1 MNKFV
6 KATTAVLITIVV
18 TSVIYTQSIFGAE
31 FTSAEELIKT
41 FEGFR
46 GATYICP
53 AGVKTIGYGFT
64 DKDLVA
70 KDTITREEADKALS
84 RKVKSLQA
92 RIIVDL
98 NGYGRKLTKNELAA
112 LTSFV
117 YNVGWHNWMSSTM
130 RERLICG
137 DQAGAA
143 EEFPRWEYA
152 GGKKL
157 VGLIRRRAAE
167 KRTFKRG

>member
-6 KATTAVLITIVV
+6 KVMSIAIITIVV
-18 TSVIYTQSIFGAE
+18 TSVIYTQPIFGAE

-46 GATYICP
+46 GKTYICP

-70 KDTITREEADKALS
+70 KGTITREEANKVLA
-84 RKVKSLQA
+84 RKVKNLQA
-92 RIIVDL
+92 RIVVDL
-98 NGYGRKLTKNELAA
+98 NSYGRKLTKNELAA

-130 RERLICG
+130 REKLICG
-137 DQAGAA
+137 DKAGAA
-143 EEFPRWEYA
+143 EEFPRWKYA

-157 VGLIRRRAAE
+157 MGLIRRRAAE
-167 KRTFKRG
+167 QRTFKRG

>member
-1 MNKFV
+1 M
-6 KATTAVLITIVV
+6 TAAMITVAVIG
-18 TSVIYTQSIFGAE
+18 VIYTQPIFGAE

-46 GATYICP
+46 GATYVCP

-70 KDTITREEADKALS
+70 KGTITREEADKVLS
-84 RKVKSLQA
+84 RKVKNLQA
-92 RIIVDL
+92 KIIVDL

-112 LTSFV
+112 VTSFV
-117 YNVGWHNWMSSTM
+117 YNVGWHNWMASTM
-130 RERLICG
+130 REKLICG
-137 DQAGAA
+137 DKAGAA
-143 EEFPRWEYA
+143 DEFPRWKYA

-157 VGLIRRRAAE
+157 LGLVRRRAAE
-167 KRTFKRG
+167 QRTFKRG

>member
-6 KATTAVLITIVV
+6 KVMSVAIITIVV

-31 FTSAEELIKT
+31 FTSSEDLIRT

-53 AGVKTIGYGFT
+53 AGVETIGYGFT

-70 KDTITREEADKALS
+70 KGTITRAEADKVLS
-84 RKVKSLQA
+84 RKVKNLQA
-92 RIIVDL
+92 RIVVDL
-98 NGYGRKLTKNELAA
+98 NSYGRKLTKNELAA

-130 RERLICG
+130 REKLICG
-137 DQAGAA
+137 DKAGAS
-143 EEFPRWEYA
+143 EEFSRWKYA

-157 VGLIRRRAAE
+157 TGLIRRRAAE

>member
-6 KATTAVLITIVV
+6 KVMIVALITAVVMG
-18 TSVIYTQSIFGAE
+18 VIYTQPIFGAE

-46 GATYICP
+46 GATYLCP

-70 KDTITREEADKALS
+70 KGTITREEANKVLS

-92 RIIVDL
+92 KITVDL
-98 NGYGRKLTKNELAA
+98 KGHGCRLTKNELAA
-112 LTSFV
+112 VTSFV

-130 RERLICG
+130 REKIICG
-137 DQAGAA
+137 DKAGAA
-143 EEFPRWEYA
+143 EEFPRWKYA

-157 VGLIRRRAAE
+157 VGLVRRRAAE
-167 KRTFKRG
+167 QRTFKRG

>member
-6 KATTAVLITIVV
+6 KAMTAAMITAVVMG
-18 TSVIYTQSIFGAE
+18 VIYTQPIFGKE

-46 GATYICP
+46 GAAYLCP

-64 DKDLVA
+64 DKDLVD
-70 KDTITREEADKALS
+70 KGTITREEADKVLS
-84 RKVKSLQA
+84 RKVKNLQA
-92 RIIVDL
+92 KIIVDL
-98 NGYGRKLTKNELAA
+98 NSYGRKLTKNELAA
-112 LTSFV
+112 VTSFV

-130 RERLICG
+130 REKIICG
-137 DQAGAA
+137 DKAGAA
-143 EEFPRWEYA
+143 EEFPRWKYA

-157 VGLIRRRAAE
+157 MGLVRRRAAE
-167 KRTFKRG
+167 QRTFKRG

>member
-6 KATTAVLITIVV
+6 KAMTAAMITVAVIG
-18 TSVIYTQSIFGAE
+18 VIYTQPIFGAE

-46 GATYICP
+46 GATYVCP

-70 KDTITREEADKALS
+70 KGTITREEADKVLS
-84 RKVKSLQA
+84 RKVKNLQA
-92 RIIVDL
+92 KIIVDL

-112 LTSFV
+112 VTSFV
-117 YNVGWHNWMSSTM
+117 YNVGWHNWMASTM
-130 RERLICG
+130 REKLICG
-137 DQAGAA
+137 DKAGAA
-143 EEFPRWEYA
+143 DEFPRWKYA

-157 VGLIRRRAAE
+157 LGLVRRRAAE
-167 KRTFKRG
+167 QRTFKRG